1 MTNFEK
7 AEQLGIA
14 DDLLENHTKEAIN
27 NMSPESILNAWLE
40 WEGIY
45 GYTSGI
51 ISIIETF
58 FMNKDEEN

>member
-7 AEQLGIA
+7 AEHIGIA
-14 DDLLENHTKEAIN
+14 DDLLENHTEEDIN
-27 NMSPESILNAWLE
+27 NMSPKSILNAWLE

-58 FMNKDEEN
+58 FINKDEEN

>member
-27 NMSPESILNAWLE
+27 KMSPRSILKSWLD

-45 GYTSGI
+45 GYTDDI
-51 ISIIETF
+51 ISIIEAF